1 MYENIIAL
9 AGIGL
14 LFILCLPLPGVQRV
28 FLAIYG
34 LALRLGMLALVAAAA
49 YLWFV
54 PSQLPTVVA
63 DAVRNTPLL
72 KSILPEPGT
81 AIFTICAVSL
91 IAVAVL
97 PMIAV
102 IDISR
107 RAVGR
112 RENLVVSE
120 PVRVDATRVISRD
133 LPAPAPYAQDLTPS
147 RFGRRAAANAFA
159 SVGSTS

>member
-9 AGIGL
+9 AGICL
-14 LFILCLPLPGVQRV
+14 LFILCLPLPGVERV

-34 LALRLGMLALVAAAA
+34 VALRLGMLALVAAAA

-54 PSQLPTVVA
+54 PSQIPTAIA

-72 KSILPEPGT
+72 RSILPEPGT
-81 AIFTICAVSL
+81 STFAICAVSL
-91 IAVAVL
+91 IAVVVL

-120 PVRVDATRVISRD
+120 PVRVDATRVVSPH
-133 LPAPAPYAQDLTPS
+133 LPAPPPYAQGLPPS
-147 RFGRRAAANAFA
+147 RFGRRAAANEFA
-159 SVGSTS
+159 SGGSTS